1 MFKQLVSSVL
11 NNFYKI
17 ARTSFLLLLAIYI
30 PSAILEPA
38 LFYFIYDYNFFL
50 TSFIG
55 FIFNLLAYLFHR
67 KFKIFY
73 VLNCFLFLYLLLI
86 CVARIFYFNV
96 FEFISRWNYILYLDF
111 SLVAKGFLLIVFLL
125 FVVYFTSLLQKRIIN
140 KIEKREY
147 LLSIVSATLI
157 IYLLIVI
164 RPIYENKKYFRFQ
177 ASHNGFGH
185 EMKRD
190 FTNYF
195 SDFVFEPF
203 PDGNSLSTSH
213 FFNSTNK
220 KEFLL
225 ILESWGKLRSDS
237 INNMVLTNFISD
249 VVTSMPFIAK
259 NYIIKIDSSKF
270 YGSSIGAEAR
280 ELFNGKSDDAYLYF
294 MHGKN
299 VSIQKNLISNKKSYN
314 FFTVAGYSSSGKF
327 GVNASNVFDFRR
339 RLGFDKIFT
348 VENLDRTTNE
358 NTEIEGF
365 SSVYDEVM
373 IDSLLSY
380 ANYKDKYFG
389 YGFTTNTHFPFIYN
403 NSNPYIKKI
412 NSYSCFSLLSSS
424 SISNNSKNLIIR
436 HLSTI
441 NHLLEIMNSKEL
453 MLDKIVI
460 VGDHQYPGYHDFSTT
475 TVPAF
480 IIELRK

>member
-1 MFKQLVSSVL
+1 MNSNYFTKPFDFIVRLSKSIV
-11 NNFYKI
+11 
-17 ARTSFLLLLAIYI
+17 LLLLAIFI

-50 TSFIG
+50 TAFIG
-55 FIFNLLAYLFHR
+55 FIFNLLIYLFHR
-67 KFKIFY
+67 KFKLLY
-73 VLNCFLFLYLLLI
+73 VLNCILFLYLLLI
-86 CVARIFYFNV
+86 CAARVFYFNV
-96 FEFISRWNYILYLDF
+96 FEFVSRWNYILYLDF
-111 SLVAKGFLLIVFLL
+111 SLVAKGFFLVVFLL
-125 FVVYFTSLLQKRIIN
+125 FVVYLTSLLQKRVIS
-140 KIEKREY
+140 KIGSKDY
-147 LLSIVSATLI
+147 IVSI
-157 IYLLIVI
+157 IASFCILYLLIVV

-195 SDFVFEPF
+195 SDFVFEKF
-203 PDGNSLSTSH
+203 PDGKSLAINNFYES
-213 FFNSTNK
+213 NND

-225 ILESWGKLRSDS
+225 ILESWGKLRIDS
-237 INNMVLTNFISD
+237 INDQFLQLYNHDVLEK
-249 VVTSMPFIAK
+249 MPFIAE
-259 NYIIKIDSSKF
+259 NYSIHLDSTKF

-299 VSIQKNLISNKKSYN
+299 VKIENNLITNKIKNN
-314 FFTVAGYSSSGKF
+314 FYTVAGYSSSGKF

-339 RLGFDKIFT
+339 KLGFNKIFT
-348 VENLDRTTNE
+348 VENLDQTTNK

-380 ANYKDKYFG
+380 ANFKQKYFG

-403 NSNPYIKKI
+403 ENNPYIKTVS
-412 NSYSCFSLLSSS
+412 SYNCNKYLNSS
-424 SISNNSKNLIIR
+424 SISDNSKHLIIR
-436 HLSTI
+436 AIGTI
-441 NHLLEIMNSKEL
+441 NHIFEVINQRKL
-453 MLDKIVI
+453 MIDKVII
-460 VGDHQYPGYHDFSTT
+460 VGDHQYPGNHDFSST
-475 TVPAF
+475 TVPAL
-480 IIELRK
+480 IIELKK